1 MTREASINPATW
13 NWNPASWGWDFD
25 PGTVLNPGPLF
36 STLSSMWH
44 ALPLMFS
51 DSIELR
57 LMGAAAAHRKLDSD
71 LDKLHQAIDPAVL
84 KIVEGWQ
91 GGAAEQFR
99 IAWGKV
105 VDPKARAALRQSCV
119 GVAEVLEAVLNATN
133 MTKQAI
139 IELVRTAVLW
149 AALFFA
155 LRFAASIWAAY
166 LAYLKTTRLVMAAL
180 ALLQRLAALFRTA
193 GTLLA
198 RLPLAGRLT
207 VVPKIGN
214 VLKTAA
220 LRPFDITTMTKLAS
234 ASFKSYAKTSAW
246 VYGGVIGT
254 QMAAQ
259 GMKGESIFNLNPM
272 TFAQAGR
279 ITTAATL
286 AGVFLPLA
294 GPFSKGLLQGGS
306 AASWAATLTK
316 SGTAVAES
324 GMAFGGFVA
333 ARNFVTSKLPWLAKL
348 GPDAQKQALGFA
360 PTAAFRVWRPLQTS
374 EVPEQLPAWDRP
386 AVEQWSVNEGSLW
399 EVADKVWGDGSRWR
413 EIYDAN
419 RDLIGPDPKVLRVGQ
434 VLTIPG

>member
-1 MTREASINPATW
+1 MTREPSVNPFTW

-36 STLSSMWH
+36 STLAAMWH
-44 ALPLMFS
+44 ALPRMF
-51 DSIELR
+51 DDRIEDR
-57 LMGAAAAHRKLDSD
+57 LMGAAGAHRQLDRD
-71 LDKLHQAIDPAVL
+71 LDRLHQAIDPAVA
-84 KIVEGWQ
+84 KIVQEWQ
-91 GGAAEQFR
+91 GGAADQFR
-99 IAWGKV
+99 TAWGKV
-105 VDPKARAALRQSCV
+105 VDPKARAALKQSCV
-119 GVAEVLEAVLNATN
+119 GVAEVLEAVLSATK

-139 IELVRTAVLW
+139 VELVRTAVLW

-155 LRFAASIWAAY
+155 LRLAASLWAAY
-166 LAYLKTTRLVMAAL
+166 LAYLRTTRLVMAAV
-180 ALLQRLAALFRTA
+180 ALLQRLSGLLKAAGMVLS
-193 GTLLA
+193 

-214 VLKTAA
+214 MLKTAA
-220 LRPFDITTMTKLAS
+220 LRPFDVKVMTKLAS
-234 ASFKSYAKTSAW
+234 ASFSSYAKTSAW

-259 GMKGESIFNLNPM
+259 GMKGESIFNLSPL

-286 AGVFLPLA
+286 AGVFLPIA
-294 GPFSKGLLQGGS
+294 GPFSKGLFQGGS

-324 GMAFGGFVA
+324 GMAFGSFVA
-333 ARNFVTSKLPWLAKL
+333 ARNWATSKLPWLAKL
-348 GPDAQKQALGFA
+348 GPDAQKQALGFT
-360 PTAAFRVWRPLQTS
+360 PTAVFRVWRPLHTS
-374 EVPEQLPAWDRP
+374 DVPEQLPSWERPTVDR
-386 AVEQWSVNEGSLW
+386 WSVNEGSLW

-413 EIYDAN
+413 EIYNAN
-419 RDLIGPDPKVLRVGQ
+419 RDLIGPDPTVLRVGQ